1 MANKS
6 LVEDGIH
13 RIDIIASSFAK
24 SSDSVERSL
33 LVGVFVSHGAAFA
46 VTEMKTLPRFA
57 WAAGSSLKPFI
68 SRGRLLW
75 VPTFAFDTSQQQT
88 KKKTKHNCLLEQ

>member
-1 MANKS
+1 MANKG

-33 LVGVFVSHGAAFA
+33 LVGVFVSHGAFA
-46 VTEMKTLPRFA
+46 GTGMKTLPRFA
-57 WAAGSSLKPFI
+57 WAAASSLKPFI

-75 VPTFAFDTSQQQT
+75 VPIFAFDTSQQNQ
-88 KKKTKHNCLLEQ
+88 KKTTKHNCILEL